1 MRLALGEVGQ
11 WGKFSRTPAPE
22 QGGFE
27 YAVAELRVFWQDGAV
42 AVGPE
47 HVFVSSAFKAVLAVV
62 AEAAQNAAQGLRAGT
77 EPGAAAVVFKADDGA
92 ELRLKGEIADHALLR
107 TLRREV
113 EDVQAGAACP
123 CGGVIVVA
131 HELVA
136 AADAEKDRPVLRGG
150 ADIRAAAEDGAVF
163 LCVCGGYQLMGHYY
177 DTAAGTRCT
186 GLDVLDLTT
195 EGAEERMI
203 GNFAFE
209 TEFGPVVGFENH
221 SGRTRLGPGAKPL
234 GRVLRG
240 FGNNGEDGFEGA
252 RYKNVFGTY
261 SHGPVLPKNPE
272 FCDGILKTA
281 LLRRWGS
288 AELAPLP
295 DLSEREA
302 HDSVLAKILGQS

>member
-1 MRLALGEVGQ
+1 MRG
-11 WGKFSRTPAPE
+11 GK
-22 QGGFE
+22 
-27 YAVAELRVFWQDGAV
+27 
-42 AVGPE
+42 
-47 HVFVSSAFKAVLAVV
+47 
-62 AEAAQNAAQGLRAGT
+62 
-77 EPGAAAVVFKADDGA
+77 
-92 ELRLKGEIADHALLR
+92 
-107 TLRREV
+107 
-113 EDVQAGAACP
+113 
-123 CGGVIVVA
+123 
-131 HELVA
+131 
-136 AADAEKDRPVLRGG
+136 G

-177 DTAAGTRCT
+177 DTAAGTRCA